1 MTVRLGTDQSPQA
14 APPDLGGLILRVNAQ
29 GVVLDFGAAEAN
41 GAILERGEL
50 LARRIDQVLPGEIAA
65 VVMQALVVA
74 LESGTA
80 QRIAYASPDTG
91 EEPRHFEARFAPT
104 RGGQCLVVIAAIPGS
119 RTAAASRRSPKK
131 TTRPRAP
138 RAADLR
144 TASRSLEREAGKRQG
159 IQRTLRESE
168 ERYRR
173 LVEAGPD
180 AILIHQAGRIRFA
193 SARAAKLAGVADP
206 RELVGRPIA
215 EFLRPADRLTELAPA
230 RRRPEDGDLV
240 EVRET
245 LFQRVNGA
253 PIPVE
258 VTAVAIAEGGRPAVQ
273 AVIRDIRKRT
283 RAHQALRESEE
294 RYRRLIQTAP
304 IALLTHRQGRIRF
317 ANAKALDL
325 LGVGLSS
332 ALKNRSLLSFVCTG
346 DRPVVRLRMRRARER
361 RGPVQ
366 PCELRLQR
374 LDGTLVDVEFSA
386 IAVTEHGAPAVQV
399 ALLDV
404 TARKN
409 AEARIRHWAHHDA
422 LTGLPNRTLLLD
434 RLQHA
439 LAQARRDR
447 KKLAVMMLDLD
458 HFKDVN
464 DTLGHPVGDQL
475 LCAVAERLRSIIR
488 ESDTLARF
496 GGDELVLI
504 QTGLDS
510 AAGARVLAQKIVE
523 ALAEPFA
530 IEGEDVR
537 TSCSLG
543 IALFPEGG
551 TVAETLLKNA
561 DLALYRAKAR
571 GRALFEFYAEA
582 MRAEVHTR
590 RALEDDLRRALERRE
605 FRLLYQPQYDL
616 GTERLVGAEA
626 LLRWY
631 HPKRGVM
638 RPQAFLGLV
647 EGTSLIGPIARWVL
661 EEVCRQA
668 GIWSRDGTAVRV
680 GVKLYAAQ
688 CREPDFIDT
697 LVALLAR
704 QNLMP
709 HLLDLEITES
719 LFVDAYGGHGIGNLR
734 RLGDLGIK
742 ISIDDFGTGYS
753 SLGYLKRL
761 RVDHIKLDSSFVE
774 GIGRSTTDEAIV
786 RTVVALGRSLD
797 KRVIADGV
805 GTEQQRLFLRDLGC
819 DYAQGRLLGEA
830 MPAEEIR
837 PLLKAGVRAPARE
850 EQAEARSEPHRA
862 TSERS
867 E

>member
-65 VVMQALVVA
+65 VVMQALVAA

-193 SARAAKLAGVADP
+193 SARAAKLAGVTDP
-206 RELVGRPIA
+206 RELVGRPIT

-230 RRRPEDGDLV
+230 RRPEDGDLV

-332 ALKNRSLLSFVCTG
+332 ALKNRSLLSFVCAG

-386 IAVTEHGAPAVQV
+386 IAITEHGAPAVQV